1 MMTIPAPGVASS
13 ALPRRR
19 RPGPRFPTRDLS
31 TVEAPVE
38 RPWMPG
44 CGARSVDSNAADAP
58 SPPEPGRSDIAPAG
72 ATSPERREAIP
83 YPAIIAKKVGM
94 TARAISTWRH
104 DVPDAWRDRH
114 GTKPS
119 VIAEIDGDRMLTDT
133 AETTGS
139 GFHPD
144 TRTALRTALRRA
156 LRISTPSRRL
166 ASGRAT

>member
-1 MMTIPAPGVASS
+1 
-13 ALPRRR
+13 
-19 RPGPRFPTRDLS
+19 
-31 TVEAPVE
+31 
-38 RPWMPG
+38 
-44 CGARSVDSNAADAP
+44 
-58 SPPEPGRSDIAPAG
+58 
-72 ATSPERREAIP
+72 
-83 YPAIIAKKVGM
+83 M

-119 VIAEIDGDRMLTDT
+119 VIAKIDGDRMLTDT